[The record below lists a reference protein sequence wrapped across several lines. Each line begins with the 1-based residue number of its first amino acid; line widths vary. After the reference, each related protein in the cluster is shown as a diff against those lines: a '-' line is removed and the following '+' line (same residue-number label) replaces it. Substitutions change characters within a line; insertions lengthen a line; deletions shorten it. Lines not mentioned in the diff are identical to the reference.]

1 MTCAIGNARSTLQKK
16 LEPSRSGAI
25 YKSLILPLRT
35 SYIVLLNSAW
45 VSVLLMSAAGIFCT
59 NRPSTWSFIREI
71 RGENTIVS
79 PALQS
84 AGI

>member
-1 MTCAIGNARSTLQKK
+1 MTWAIGNARNTLQKK

-35 SYIVLLNSAW
+35 SNIVLLNSAW
-45 VSVLLMSAAGIFCT
+45 VLLMSAAGIFCT

-71 RGENTIVS
+71 SGENTIVS